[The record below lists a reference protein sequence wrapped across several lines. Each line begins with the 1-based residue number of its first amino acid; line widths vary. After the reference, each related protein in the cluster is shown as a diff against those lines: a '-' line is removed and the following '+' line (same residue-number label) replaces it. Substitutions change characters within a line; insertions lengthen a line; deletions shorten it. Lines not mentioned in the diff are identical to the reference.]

1 MASVPES
8 NKKQGLWKKKMLLKA
23 RDGHVITGIRPWD
36 KKEVKLRVGVRR
48 SDGQV
53 AKVAPKNWTP
63 EANLRFEQL
72 YGASKAS
79 SGEKGEHK
87 KVRRTRPRKVTV
99 TVSCDTLKSRYAAG
113 KIEQDIRDPAFQR
126 LQRCISNESRAAFQE
141 QSADEYPYLYP
152 EHDDPA
158 FNIKIAKKKE
168 FYDTRYEVRP
178 ASDFTAAK
186 VEEITNQLCGD
197 PEFELDP
204 HQMFVRNFMS
214 FQTPYNG
221 LLLYHGLGTGKTC
234 SAISVCEE
242 MRTYL
247 KQLGVTKKI
256 IIVASPVVQ
265 ENFKIQLFDERKLKN
280 VNGLW
285 NMKACTGN
293 KFIQEVNPMNM
304 KGLSRGRVIQQI
316 KKIISQSYQFVGYL
330 EFSNIIKKVMNIF
343 VTKADKDP
351 VRIREKQTRAL
362 RKEFSNRMIVI
373 DEVHNIRVSAEG
385 AVKASSEY
393 LLEMVACVSNLK
405 LLLLSATP
413 LFDSYQEAI
422 WLMNLL
428 NLNDKR
434 YPVKEA
440 EIFDSQG
447 NFKIDGDGV
456 EVGRELLTQK
466 MTGYVSYVRGEN
478 PFTFPYRV
486 WPQEA
491 RNPGSLKTLLG
502 DGVWAYPST
511 QANGVAIVKP
521 IELLDL
527 LITNI
532 GDYQQQAY
540 DYILESLKKKNP
552 RFESGSGGMSYT
564 VLEAP
569 LQILNIAYP
578 DSEMG
583 DSIDEDVAA
592 GLVGG
597 RGLERIMTHK
607 DRTRAEFKYRDV
619 VLQDFGRIFSPDE
632 IGKYSGKIDYIL
644 SRLRRSKGIVII
656 YSQYIDAGV
665 IPMALAL
672 EEMGFKRYGHASRS
686 LFATPPPGVQPIDA
700 VTMKPKVGGQPFT
713 PATYIMI
720 TGDKALTGNVKDEL
734 KAATDANN
742 VNGEVVKVII
752 ISRAGSEGLDFKNV
766 RQMHI
771 MDPWYNLNRE
781 EQIIGRAVRNFSHCD
796 LPYRERNVEIFLYG
810 TRLPSGIEA
819 IDLYLYRLA
828 ERKAKKVAI
837 VTRALKEIA
846 VDCLLNR
853 RGLDFSSDLLNS
865 VVDQE
870 LSSGLVIK
878 YKLGDKDNSALCDFT
893 TCQYTCRP
901 SDTQPDEIGTDT
913 YDETF
918 IVMNM
923 DKILQRIRL
932 LFRERYI
939 YSKPDLIA
947 GITVFKHYPHDQ
959 IYSALT
965 YLISEKNEYITD
977 MLGRMGRLVNIGEYY
992 MFQPVEIE
1000 DDHISRYERV
1010 HPVDFKRRALVFK
1023 VPTTIESHAVGP
1035 GSGTKEGKTAVS
1047 SVRSAAIFRNLS
1059 VAHAE
1064 LSNPGAIASEDKE
1077 VWTMAAAW
1085 AIRSLME
1092 HNNMDGQELMT
1103 LAMHHVI
1110 DVLPYADK
1118 LALLK
1123 SMDSV
1128 PDLIAPYVNSFFA
1141 TFGGQDGERRGVLL
1155 ADYHREKGLPPFQLI
1170 EKKKGKWA
1178 AVKVVLSGG
1187 LGEKIIDGL
1196 TVDGGLINTLIGFM
1210 TLFRGFDIVYKTKD
1224 IRLSDKGRTNK
1235 GQRCDRG
1242 ERKKGLIAR
1251 INMLLGGT
1259 PKYTLLRSTISKIY
1273 GKDATTAPQTV
1284 GEKGAVTAIP
1294 VNALQLCAETELI
1307 FRYYDSKQKDGKR
1320 WFFSTIEAVLNNIE
1334 KLGRKN

>member
-1 MASVPES
+1 MAHPTEK
-8 NKKQGLWKKKMLLKA
+8 NTGPWKKKMLFRA
-23 RDGHVITGIRPWD
+23 ADGSIMTGTRPWD
-36 KKEVKLRVGVRR
+36 NTVVKLRIGIRN
-48 SDGQV
+48 SDG
-53 AKVAPKNWTP
+53 KVARVAPNNWTP
-63 EANLRFEQL
+63 GANTRFEQL
-72 YGASKAS
+72 HGAAKVS
-79 SGEKGEHK
+79 SGTKRVAK
-87 KVRRTRPRKVTV
+87 KLTVKRKKPRKVTV
-99 TVSCDTLKSRYAAG
+99 AVSCDTLKTQYAAG
-113 KIEQDIRDPAFQR
+113 KIKADIRDPTFQR
-126 LQRCISNESRAAFQE
+126 LQRCISGESREAFAQ
-141 QSADEYPYLYP
+141 QSADKYPYLYP
-152 EHDDPA
+152 DQEDPA
-158 FNIKIAKKKE
+158 FNVKIAKKKE

-178 ASDFTAAK
+178 ASDFTASK

-247 KQLGVTKKI
+247 KQLGATKKI

-265 ENFKIQLFDERKLKN
+265 ENFKIQLFDERKLKD

-330 EFSNIIKKVMNIF
+330 EFSNIIKKVMNMF
-343 VTKADKDP
+343 VTKSDKDP
-351 VRIREKQTRAL
+351 SRIRDKQTRAL

-373 DEVHNIRVSAEG
+373 DEVHNIRVSSEG

-393 LLEMVACVSNLK
+393 LLEMVACVNNLK
-405 LLLLSATP
+405 LLILSATP

-422 WLMNLL
+422 WLVNLL

-440 EIFDSQG
+440 EIFDPQG
-447 NFKIDGDGV
+447 NFKIDKDGN
-456 EVGRELLTQK
+456 EIGKELLAQK

-491 RNPGSLKTLLG
+491 RNPDSMKTLLR
-502 DGVWAYPST
+502 DNVWTYPSH

-527 LITNI
+527 LITNV
-532 GDYQQQAY
+532 GSYQLQAY
-540 DYILESLKKKNP
+540 AYILESLKKKNP
-552 RFESGSGGMSYT
+552 RFEAGTGGMSYT

-569 LQILNIAYP
+569 LQILNISYP
-578 DSEMG
+578 STRIGG
-583 DSIDEDVAA
+583 DVDEDVAA

-597 RGLERIMTHK
+597 NGLERIMTHK
-607 DRTRAEFKYRDV
+607 DRVRAEFKYRDET
-619 VLQDFGRIFSPDE
+619 LQEFGRIFSPEE
-632 IGKYSGKIDYIL
+632 IGKYSGKIDYII
-644 SRLRRSKGIVII
+644 SRIRRSKGIVIV

-665 IPMALAL
+665 IPMALSL
-672 EEMGFKRYGHASRS
+672 EELGFKRYGHASRS
-686 LFATPPPGVQPIDA
+686 LFATPPSGVQPIDA
-700 VTMKPKVGGQPFT
+700 LTMKPKTKGQPFT
-713 PATYIMI
+713 QATYIMI
-720 TGDKALTGNVKDEL
+720 TGDKALTGNIKDEL
-734 KAATDANN
+734 KAATDAHNI
-742 VNGEVVKVII
+742 NGEVVKVII

-810 TRLPSGIEA
+810 SRLQTDTEA

-828 ERKAKKVAI
+828 ERKARKVAI

-870 LSSGLVIK
+870 LSSGVVIK
-878 YKLGDKDNSALCDFT
+878 YRLGDKDNSALCDFT
-893 TCQYTCRP
+893 TCQYTCKP
-901 SDTQPDEIGTDT
+901 TNDEPEEIGTDT

-932 LFRERYI
+932 LFKERYI
-939 YSKPDLIA
+939 YNKPDLIA

-1000 DDHISRYERV
+1000 DDHISRYDRV
-1010 HPVDFKRRALVFK
+1010 HPVDYKRKSLVFK
-1023 VPTTIESHAVGP
+1023 VPTAIKPHTET
-1035 GSGTKEGKTAVS
+1035 SGTKEGKVSLAGVTTAS
-1047 SVRSAAIFRNLS
+1047 IFRKLAVAYSRLS
-1059 VAHAE
+1059 T
-1064 LSNPGAIASEDKE
+1064 PGAIASEDKE
-1077 VWTMAAAW
+1077 EWTMAAAW
-1085 AIRSLME
+1085 AIRSLTT
-1092 HNNMDGQELMT
+1092 HDNMDGQELMT

-1110 DVLPYADK
+1110 DVLPYAEK

-1123 SMDSV
+1123 SSESV
-1128 PDLIAPYVNSFFA
+1128 PTDIAPYVRSFFA
-1141 TFGGQDGERRGVLL
+1141 AFGIESDGHRGVII
-1155 ADYHREKGLPPFQLI
+1155 ADFDREKGLPPFQLI
-1170 EKKKGKWA
+1170 ENQGGKWNPVQVILA
-1178 AVKVVLSGG
+1178 
-1187 LGEKIIDGL
+1187 GEWGEALQKKLI
-1196 TVDGGLINTLIGFM
+1196 VDVDLINTLIGFM

-1251 INMLLGGT
+1251 INMLLGGGT
-1259 PKYTLLRSTISKIY
+1259 KYTLFRSTISKIY
-1273 GKDATTAPQTV
+1273 GKDATISPQTV
-1284 GEKGAVTAIP
+1284 GGKGNVTAVPI
-1294 VNALQLCAETELI
+1294 NALQLCAETELI
-1307 FRYYDSKQKDGKR
+1307 FRYYDSKRKDGKR
-1320 WFFSTIEAVLNNIE
+1320 WFFSTVEAVLNNIE